1 MTTDYGYYLG
11 AAVAGTTAHGDP
23 FTGTVVRVD
32 NGAGQVDRFADGVA
46 RPSSD
51 SGPILSIDTGGI
63 IPSLYR
69 LPEFGWKHQ
78 WLQIATITLAAGETR

>member
-1 MTTDYGYYLG
+1 MANYDHLLG
-11 AAVAGTTAHGDP
+11 ATVSGTTAHGDP

-32 NGAGQVDRFADGVA
+32 NGAGQVDRFADGVV

-51 SGPILSIDTGGI
+51 SGPILSIDTGAI
-63 IPSLYR
+63 IHSLYR

-78 WLQIATITLAAGETR
+78 WLRIETTTLAKEAK